1 MARKH
6 HRHGHGRKGSRSM
19 VSIEPRVPS
28 APQPMIP
35 NPVYM
40 LEKGRTPIGP
50 ILLERVCDFEKP
62 MLTVEEVSA
71 RYQGGPANWGC
82 GIRFR
87 WYFGM
92 QCICPGCGHTYQYIM
107 EMLHEKKFLVSS

>member
-1 MARKH
+1 
-6 HRHGHGRKGSRSM
+6 M